1 MEPTSDQ
8 QIPAWIKSLNIPGIV
23 DLHVHF
29 MPDNVL
35 RKVWQFFDA
44 VDRPGV
50 PPWSI
55 TYRTDEAE
63 RVRTLRDIGVKHFGT
78 LNYAHRT
85 GMAAWLNEYSTRFAA
100 EHPEAIHSAT
110 FFPEPE
116 VVEVV
121 EQALDDGARL
131 FKVHVQVGGFSPVD
145 PLLDPVWQRLEKRGI
160 PVVIHCGHGPN
171 RGRFT
176 GIEPVQELLQRHPE
190 LTLVIAHA
198 GLPDY
203 ASFLELVHQYPRVY
217 LDTTMVGTDY
227 MESIAPLPTGFPDQI
242 ATVADRIVL
251 GTDFPNI
258 PYPYAHQ
265 LQVINRWGLGR
276 EALAD
281 LLWHT
286 PRRLVGLGDSEPS
299 GTGA

>member
-1 MEPTSDQ
+1 MEPTSDR
-8 QIPAWIKSLNIPGIV
+8 QIPAWLESLNIPGIV

-29 MPDNVL
+29 MPENVL
-35 RKVWQFFDA
+35 RKVWQYFDA

-50 PPWSI
+50 PPWTI
-55 TYRTDEAE
+55 TYRTDETE
-63 RVRTLRDIGVKHFGT
+63 RVRTLRQLGVKHFGT

-85 GMAAWLNEYSTRFAA
+85 GMARWLNEYSTRFAA
-100 EHPEAIHSAT
+100 QHPDAIHSAT
-110 FFPEPE
+110 FFPEPD

-121 EQALDDGARL
+121 DRALDDGARL
-131 FKVHVQVGGFSPVD
+131 FKLHVQVGGFSPTD
-145 PLLDPVWQRLEKRGI
+145 PLLDPVWQRLAEEAI
-160 PVVIHCGHGPN
+160 PVVVHCGHGPN
-171 RGRFT
+171 RGQFT
-176 GIEPVQELLQRHPE
+176 GIDPVREVLRQHPE

-203 ASFLELVHQYPRVY
+203 GSFLQLVRQYPRVY
-217 LDTTMVGTDY
+217 LDTTMVGTDF
-227 MESIAPLPTGFPDQI
+227 METIAPLPPDFPDQI

-276 EALAD
+276 DVLAD
-281 LLWHT
+281 VLWHT
-286 PRRLVGLGDSEPS
+286 PRRLVGLEDSVS
-299 GTGA
+299 GTGV